1 MSKKGIILISTALF
15 FLIGFVLVRQFIY
28 QPHRNIAEEK
38 VFKELTSEQFIHAFD
53 SDSTFSETF
62 TNQTISIY
70 AKEIELDFE
79 NKSGMI
85 DNKISVR
92 FDTIQNVS
100 ESILEKVYVKG
111 RFVGYDDLLEEFQM
125 DQCVIINK
133 TK

>member
-1 MSKKGIILISTALF
+1 MSKKGIILICTALF

-38 VFKELTSEQFIHAFD
+38 VFKELTSEQFINAFD
-53 SDSTFSETF
+53 NDSAFFKTF

-70 AKEIELDFE
+70 ANAVVLDFE

-111 RFVGYDDLLEEFQM
+111 RFVGYDELFEEFQM
-125 DQCVIINK
+125 DQCILI
-133 TK
+133 TKKN